1 MCFLPSRFCSA
12 IFEILLPYSIN
23 FLIKYGHKVIFA
35 ISHYENLPFEIP
47 QNWSWCYLEDI
58 ATDDLGKTLDK
69 VKNRG
74 EYYPYLRSVNVRWG
88 EISLDDLKEMRFEDK
103 EINQY
108 SIKKGDLLICEG
120 GEAGRCAVWNNK
132 EYVLFQNAIHR
143 VRFYNNINPYFY
155 MYVLWLYND
164 LQILE
169 EHSKGVTIKHLTKSS
184 LNMIPLPLPPL
195 REQKKIVDAFES
207 ICGNIHIIIDEL

>member
-1 MCFLPSRFCSA
+1 M
-12 IFEILLPYSIN
+12 
-23 FLIKYGHKVIFA
+23 V

-47 QNWSWCYLEDI
+47 QNWNWCYLEDI

-69 VKNRG
+69 IKNRG

-88 EISLDDLKEMRFEDK
+88 GISLDDLKEMRFEDK

-120 GEAGRCAVWNNK
+120 GEAGRCAVWDK
-132 EYVLFQNAIHR
+132 EENVLFQNAIHR
-143 VRFYNNINPYFY
+143 VRFYGTINSYFY
-155 MYVLWLYND
+155 MYALWLYND

-169 EHSKGVTIKHLTKSS
+169 EYTKGVTIKHLTKSS
-184 LNMIPLPLPPL
+184 LNKIPLPFPPVS
-195 REQKKIVDAFES
+195 EQKRIVDAIES
-207 ICGNIHIIIDEL
+207 IYGNMHVFLNEL

>member
-1 MCFLPSRFCSA
+1 M
-12 IFEILLPYSIN
+12 
-23 FLIKYGHKVIFA
+23 A

-47 QNWSWCYLEDI
+47 QNWVWCYLEEI
-58 ATDDLGKTLDK
+58 AVDDLGKTLDK

-88 EISLDDLKEMRFEDK
+88 EICLDDLKEMRFEDK
-103 EINQY
+103 EVSQY

-120 GEAGRCAVWNNK
+120 GEAGRCAIWHNEENI
-132 EYVLFQNAIHR
+132 LFQNAIHR

-164 LQILE
+164 LGILE
-169 EHSKGVTIKHLTKSS
+169 KHSKGMTIKCKS
-184 LNMIPLPLPPL
+184 L
-195 REQKKIVDAFES
+195 D
-207 ICGNIHIIIDEL
+207 